1 MDLRHVRT
9 FVTVAETGT
18 VSKAAERLHVAQPA
32 LSRQIA
38 NLEDELGLKLFDR
51 VGRRL
56 MLTSE
61 GERLLNDC
69 RGLLNYARAVGEQA
83 QVLRRGDVG
92 VLRVSASPH
101 LIEGIFPDFLRHY
114 AARYPNVQVRLVDVA
129 AGGEALAMLERGE
142 IHLVQTIVRAIA
154 PDEERFAS
162 HPLAPMQMLAACHPK
177 LKLGTDGSVEIGR
190 LAPYPLLQATPD
202 FAMRRNFDAAC
213 RLAGFTPNNVLD
225 RARRMRCLPWRK
237 PGTASPSS
245 RRRCASIA
253 TAYVCSASLIAARH
267 WRNRSPCSPTS
278 AARCQAM
285 RRCSATCSPS
295 MFARAFRCHA
305 ADGSEPDLLDDA
317 VCAEQKRARNRDAQC
332 LRGFRVDGQIE
343 LLRRLDWKI
352 GRLGA
357 AQDAVDVSGATSV

>member
-9 FVTVAETGT
+9 FVTVAEIGT

-154 PDEERFAS
+154 PDEQRFTS

-177 LKLGTDGSVEIGR
+177 LKLGADGSVEIGR

-213 RLAGFTPNNVLD
+213 RLAGFTPNNVLES
-225 RARRMRCLPWRK
+225 RAPHALLAMAEAGHGVAIIPSALRIHRYRVRVLRVTYRGKALEEPLAVLSDKRRPLPGYAKVFCDMLAEHVRK
-237 PGTASPSS
+237 GFPVP
-245 RRRCASIA
+245 
-253 TAYVCSASLIAARH
+253 
-267 WRNRSPCSPTS
+267 
-278 AARCQAM
+278 
-285 RRCSATCSPS
+285 
-295 MFARAFRCHA
+295 RA
-305 ADGSEPDLLDDA
+305 
-317 VCAEQKRARNRDAQC
+317 
-332 LRGFRVDGQIE
+332 
-343 LLRRLDWKI
+343 
-352 GRLGA
+352 
-357 AQDAVDVSGATSV
+357 

>member
-213 RLAGFTPNNVLD
+213 RLAGFTPNNVLES
-225 RARRMRCLPWRK
+225 RAPHALLAMAEAGHGVAIIPSALRIHRYRVRVLRVTYRGKALEEPLAVLSDKRRPLPVYAKVFCDMLAEHVRK
-237 PGTASPSS
+237 GFPLP
-245 RRRCASIA
+245 
-253 TAYVCSASLIAARH
+253 
-267 WRNRSPCSPTS
+267 
-278 AARCQAM
+278 
-285 RRCSATCSPS
+285 
-295 MFARAFRCHA
+295 RA
-305 ADGSEPDLLDDA
+305 
-317 VCAEQKRARNRDAQC
+317 
-332 LRGFRVDGQIE
+332 
-343 LLRRLDWKI
+343 
-352 GRLGA
+352 
-357 AQDAVDVSGATSV
+357 